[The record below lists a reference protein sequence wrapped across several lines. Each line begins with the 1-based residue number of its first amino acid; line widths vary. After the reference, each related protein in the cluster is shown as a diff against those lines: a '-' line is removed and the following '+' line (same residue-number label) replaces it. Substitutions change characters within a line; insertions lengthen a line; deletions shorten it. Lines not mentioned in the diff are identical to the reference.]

1 MIPMAKIKKN
11 LLPGIFWVSVWC
23 SFLANPIF
31 NSQANAS
38 SNPEHSLYSAR
49 IAHSNSFKFLP
60 STPLS
65 DRLNLLNNQKI
76 ILAGGHQSNAVPD
89 PNQPE
94 QNVSEGEQT
103 TTDSLPPDPAV
114 DPNQPEQNMSEG
126 EQTTTESLPPDP
138 AVDPNQ
144 PGQNVSEGEQ
154 TTTESLPPNPA
165 GDPNQPEQNMSEGQQ
180 TTTESLPANP
190 AGDPAETAEEI
201 RLKQVRQSFNQA
213 GKDYK
218 SKNYRRAF
226 DQFLKIATKEDFPQ
240 AQFNLAVML
249 KLGQGTLQDYGE
261 AYKWCVLAE
270 LNGLKRAKK
279 YQETLKELLTEK
291 RHAELHKEVAKLLE
305 QKIYSGS
312 KKHIIQLSRWLMR
325 EPFDDKKNRDLAMI
339 WALVGSALELDGA
352 TKIRKVLVEDLEIDE
367 LEKIQSKARKIF
379 TEPKFQKLYG
389 TL

>member
-1 MIPMAKIKKN
+1 MAKIKKN
-11 LLPGIFWVSVWC
+11 LLPGVFWVSVWC
-23 SFLANPIF
+23 SFLAHPF
-31 NSQANAS
+31 FTSQANAYS
-38 SNPEHSLYSAR
+38 IPEHSLYSAL
-49 IAHSNSFKFLP
+49 IAHSNSFKNLP
-60 STPLS
+60 STPLP

-76 ILAGGHQSNAVPD
+76 ILAGGHQLNAAP
-89 PNQPE
+89 
-94 QNVSEGEQT
+94 
-103 TTDSLPPDPAV
+103 
-114 DPNQPEQNMSEG
+114 
-126 EQTTTESLPPDP
+126 
-138 AVDPNQ
+138 
-144 PGQNVSEGEQ
+144 
-154 TTTESLPPNPA
+154 
-165 GDPNQPEQNMSEGQQ
+165 DPNQPEQNMSEGQQ
-180 TTTESLPANP
+180 TTTESLPPDP
-190 AGDPAETAEEI
+190 AGDPNQPEQNMSEGEQTRRVVEEATSEPENDKRQTDPAETTEEI
-201 RLKQVRQSFNQA
+201 RLKQVRQSFNEA

-270 LNGLKRAKK
+270 LNGLKRAEK